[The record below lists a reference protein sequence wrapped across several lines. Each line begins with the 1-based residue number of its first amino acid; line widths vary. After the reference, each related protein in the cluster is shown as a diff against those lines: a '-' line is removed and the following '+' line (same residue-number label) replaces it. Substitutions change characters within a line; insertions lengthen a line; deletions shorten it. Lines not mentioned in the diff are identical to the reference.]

1 MIAGLNAAL
10 FACVLFID
18 DGASDATALI
28 GWGASYGPATTNG
41 EWWRLVTAVFLQPGP
56 FHLLF
61 TMVGFVQIAE
71 LLERLV
77 GPYIVWSVYLAAGV
91 LATLSRL
98 SQQPLGVHAG
108 AAAADL
114 GPVWPSAGRRGVD
127 VCRLPAERIPL
138 PVFKTLAPAAAMFL
152 LYNLFSF
159 EVSADASWRGFLVGL
174 LAGLALT
181 MDVGERQPS
190 LRPLSV
196 VGPAAVALIVYLALP
211 LRGIVDVRPELAG
224 LVQREDR
231 TAVMYRAAVGRFT
244 RSQRPVDTTVLVEPI
259 DRTIVPQLGAAR
271 AQVTDLATPL
281 TEHQPLI
288 EHASEYLRLR
298 ESSWR
303 LRADALRKHNMSTL
317 REAEQAEQASLR
329 ALQKLRG
336 LHTAM

>member
-1 MIAGLNAAL
+1 MG
-10 FACVLFID
+10 
-18 DGASDATALI
+18 
-28 GWGASYGPATTNG
+28 
-41 EWWRLVTAVFLQPGP
+41 
-56 FHLLF
+56 
-61 TMVGFVQIAE
+61 GFVEIAE

-108 AAAADL
+108 AAAAIWGL
-114 GPVWPSAGRRGVD
+114 YGLLLAVVAWTFV
-127 VCRLPAERIPL
+127 RLRAERIPL
-138 PVFKTLAPAAAMFL
+138 PVFKTLAPAATMFL

-196 VGPAAVALIVYLALP
+196 VGPAAVALIVCLALP

-224 LVQREDR
+224 LVEREDR

-244 RSQRPVDTTVLVEPI
+244 RSQRPVDTTVLVELI

-303 LRADALRKHNMSTL
+303 LRADALRKHNMRTL

-329 ALQKLRG
+329 ALQTLRG